1 MRLLTEYELAK
12 ILNRTEINYAQK
24 MKESTGE
31 IKSFNIHGVY
41 TVREIRNKINNYLDK
56 KYEK

>member
-12 ILNRTEINYAQK
+12 ILNKIEINYAQK
-24 MKESTGE
+24 MKNSSGE
-31 IKSFNIHGVY
+31 TKSFNIHGIY
-41 TVREIRNKINNYLDK
+41 TVREIRNKINKYLDT

>member
-1 MRLLTEYELAK
+1 MRVLTEYELAK

-24 MKESTGE
+24 MKQSTGE
-31 IKSFNIHGVY
+31 TKTFNIHGIY
-41 TVREIRNKINNYLDK
+41 TVREIRNKINKYLDA